1 MSNEP
6 SSTDFQINFLMKNGN
21 RLHRRLEEYFT
32 PLTDLKNMDSFH
44 WHYQSGK
51 RSCKSLYNNTV
62 YAINNN
68 NIKMVGIGLNWCFFI
83 GRENEPLDV
92 EMLLELM
99 HTVVRADRVLS
110 DPSGRSL
117 LLIGRSGVGRHTSI
131 KLLSVMHHARIMTP
145 FPGRNYGRKQY
156 TNDLKS
162 VNYKIIRIISP

>member
-1 MSNEP
+1 
-6 SSTDFQINFLMKNGN
+6 
-21 RLHRRLEEYFT
+21 
-32 PLTDLKNMDSFH
+32 
-44 WHYQSGK
+44 
-51 RSCKSLYNNTV
+51 
-62 YAINNN
+62 
-68 NIKMVGIGLNWCFFI
+68 MVGIGLNWCFFI